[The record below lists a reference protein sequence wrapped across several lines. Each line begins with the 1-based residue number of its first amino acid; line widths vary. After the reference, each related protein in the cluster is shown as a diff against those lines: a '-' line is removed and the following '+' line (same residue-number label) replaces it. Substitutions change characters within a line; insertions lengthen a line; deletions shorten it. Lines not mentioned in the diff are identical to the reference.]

1 MQNTPLNAADFETL
15 EDTLLKYGDDH
26 SVLNP
31 CELDGYFTALVS
43 GPTQVDIAEWFPAIW
58 GGETPNWETPQEC
71 RQFIDLCVRHIN
83 TLAEQLASDAQGFH
97 ARFETTEHQ
106 GQDLLLAEEW
116 CFGYLRGVAVGNWP
130 QMPAPQTGLLQ
141 TIIDCAEQD
150 NFELPADLDLDQ
162 HRQQVAAIEPAARA
176 LHAYWTAQ
184 R

>member
-1 MQNTPLNAADFETL
+1 MPNSPLNAADFEVI

-43 GPTQVDIAEWFPAIW
+43 GPAQVDIAEWFPGIW
-58 GGETPNWETPQEC
+58 GGENPNWETPEEC

-83 TLAEQLASDAQGFH
+83 TLAAQLSTAPEGFK
-97 ARFETTEHQ
+97 ARFEQTEHQ
-106 GQDLLLAEEW
+106 GQNLLLAEEW

-130 QMPAPQTGLLQ
+130 QMPAPQVQALQ
-141 TIIDCAEQD
+141 LIIDCAEQD
-150 NFELPADLDLDQ
+150 NFELPADLDLEQ
-162 HRQQVAAIEPAARA
+162 HRQQITALEPAARQ
-176 LHAYWTAQ
+176 LHAYWSAQ

>member
-1 MQNTPLNAADFETL
+1 MQNTPLNAADFEL
-15 EDTLLKYGDDH
+15 IEDTLLQYGDDH

-43 GPTQVDIAEWFPAIW
+43 GPAQVDIAEWFPGIW
-58 GGETPNWETPQEC
+58 GGENPAWETPEQC

-83 TLAEQLASDAQGFH
+83 TLAAQLTQAPQAFK
-97 ARFETTEHQ
+97 ARFEQTEHQ

-130 QMPAPQTGLLQ
+130 EMPAPQVQALQ
-141 TIIDCAEQD
+141 LIIDCAEQD
-150 NFELPADLDLDQ
+150 NFELPADLNLEL
-162 HRQQVAAIEPAARA
+162 HRQQIAAIEPAARQ
-176 LHAYWTAQ
+176 LHAYWLAQ